1 MFYSFHGFTRASVQI
16 KLTPHFLLCIYAR
29 CRSQAGIDKNKQ
41 VMRKLLILLC
51 AFIGVAALAGAKDV
65 KISVTPSDARI
76 YVDGNYVGDGVTTAS
91 MKKKDG
97 FIVVK
102 FERQGYVTLEA
113 KIFYSD
119 KRDAVSY
126 TMRRDAFLDVSSPS
140 GLVNKYFSVTVS
152 PDLYTEHPD
161 GTRDTQLAWKM
172 IHQVILNY
180 FDEIQTTD
188 QASGFIQTPWLYKTF
203 PEADKQMR
211 TRVSV
216 KESNLGGDLTFQIKV
231 SSEVAPI
238 MASQRDESFQEIDRI
253 AKDLEPI
260 ISEFQAR
267 LGGM

>member
-1 MFYSFHGFTRASVQI
+1 
-16 KLTPHFLLCIYAR
+16 
-29 CRSQAGIDKNKQ
+29 
-41 VMRKLLILLC
+41 MRKFLIVLC
-51 AFIGVAALAGAKDV
+51 TFCGFLSVAYAKDV
-65 KISVTPSDARI
+65 KISVTPSDAKI
-76 YVDGNYVGDGVTTAS
+76 YIDGNYAGDGVVTAS
-91 MKKKDG
+91 VKKKDG

-102 FERQGYVTLEA
+102 CEKQGYVTVET
-113 KIFYSD
+113 KIFFTD
-119 KRDAVSY
+119 KRSAVSY

-140 GLVNKYFSVTVS
+140 GLVNKYFTVTVS
-152 PDLYTEHPD
+152 KDLYTENPD
-161 GTRDTQLAWKM
+161 GTKNTELAWKM

-188 QASGFIQTPWLYKTF
+188 QASGFVQTPWLYKTF

-231 SSEVAPI
+231 DSEVAPLL
-238 MASQRDESFQEIDRI
+238 ASQRDESFQKIDRI
-253 AKDLEPI
+253 AKDLETV